1 MQASSGRLMA
11 IRVVLWI
18 GLVLAAFWGV
28 AGLVFPSSLHDAI
41 APANEP
47 FNSSHNA
54 ASLTIGSLALAWAFA
69 LAMAIRWPL
78 QSPGLLLAITA
89 AMLIIGIVGV
99 YVTAFVSE
107 RATAL
112 MWGTD
117 GLLIA
122 LGVAL
127 ALVLFIPRGSEA

>member
-1 MQASSGRLMA
+1 
-11 IRVVLWI
+11 
-18 GLVLAAFWGV
+18 
-28 AGLVFPSSLHDAI
+28 
-41 APANEP
+41 
-47 FNSSHNA
+47 
-54 ASLTIGSLALAWAFA
+54 
-69 LAMAIRWPL
+69 MAIRWPL
-78 QSPGLLLAITA
+78 QNPGILLAISA
-89 AMLIIGIVGV
+89 AVLIIGIVGV